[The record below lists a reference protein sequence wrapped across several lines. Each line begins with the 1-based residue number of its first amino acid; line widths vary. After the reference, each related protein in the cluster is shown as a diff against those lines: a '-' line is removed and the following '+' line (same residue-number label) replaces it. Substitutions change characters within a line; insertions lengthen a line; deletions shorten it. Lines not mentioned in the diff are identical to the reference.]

1 MVQCNEMAPD
11 VSLFS
16 TESAL
21 APGLIDK
28 HKTGNKKRWMKT
40 DNKGLEVLFLK
51 RTYINLH

>member
-1 MVQCNEMAPD
+1 MVQCNKMAPN
-11 VSLFS
+11 VNLFS

-28 HKTGNKKRWMKT
+28 HKTGNKKRCMKT

-51 RTYINLH
+51 KA